1 LRRKAGNDCDFNYS
15 GGDHQRVTIAVTGT
29 KEESF
34 D

>member
-15 GGDHQRVTIAVTGT
+15 SSGGPGVTIAVTGT
-29 KEESF
+29 KEESR

>member
-15 GGDHQRVTIAVTGT
+15 SGDHQGVTVAVTGT
-29 KEESF
+29 KEESR